1 MRDVFPVEREVSP
14 KVAFERVRAII
25 SELGLTADL
34 AVDRP
39 KVSHVVLSDR
49 DGNAV
54 GAGSGKGVYS
64 VLGAHAEALEHL
76 ALDRSAPEGENR
88 LSCQEIAR
96 QPNVVADGILRTLDR
111 YAGKLPCFRLQDVK
125 EGPVYMG
132 SLCPTRAEY
141 GVVGCRSASLGLS
154 GALCDK
160 FGRGVRVHE
169 NRGCL
174 ARRQ

>member
-14 KVAFERVRAII
+14 KVGFERVRAII

-34 AVDRP
+34 AVDHP
-39 KVSHVVLSDR
+39 TVSHVVLSDR

-76 ALDRSAPEGENR
+76 AFDRSAPEG
-88 LSCQEIAR
+88 
-96 QPNVVADGILRTLDR
+96 DGILRTLDR
-111 YAGKLPCFRLQDVK
+111 YAGNLPCFRLQDVK
-125 EGPVYMG
+125 GAVYMG

-160 FGRGVRVHE
+160 FRRGVRVHE
-169 NRGCL
+169 NRSSL